1 MKDIDKF
8 LSNEHEE
15 QLKKDDNEI
24 LEIIE
29 SHMS

>member
-1 MKDIDKF
+1 MENTDKF

-15 QLKKDDNEI
+15 QLKKDNNEI

-29 SHMS
+29 SHVS